1 MIQIRNVGTPLK
13 MWIQIRSI
21 MNKALFFCCRY
32 ELASGDSHFRQGKM
46 GKGLKKYLSVEKHY
60 NDMVEDQFD
69 FHTYCLRKM
78 TLRAYIRML
87 RFQDHLHSHRF
98 FSRAA
103 GSAIRYVCRS

>member
-1 MIQIRNVGTPLK
+1 MG
-13 MWIQIRSI
+13 
-21 MNKALFFCCRY
+21 KAL
-32 ELASGDSHFRQGKM
+32 KN
-46 GKGLKKYLSVEKHY
+46 YLSVEKHY

-98 FSRAA
+98 FFRAA
-103 GSAIRYVCRS
+103 SSAIRYDFLIFIPYELSSVLEYVV

>member
-1 MIQIRNVGTPLK
+1 ML
-13 MWIQIRSI
+13 RSCHSSHG
-21 MNKALFFCCRY
+21 FCQDVSLIHLVSCRY
-32 ELASGDSHFRQGKM
+32 ELASGDSHFRQGNM
-46 GKGLKKYLSVEKHY
+46 GKALKKYLSVEKHY

-98 FSRAA
+98 FFRAA
-103 GSAIRYVCRS
+103 TSAIR